1 MFGLW
6 YLVLS
11 LTSLLQTSEVKK
23 STETQKVTA
32 LLNQM
37 TMEIAQAR
45 KVYGHEEVNYSVD
58 TFKNRVWELNKSK

>member
-1 MFGLW
+1 M
-6 YLVLS
+6 
-11 LTSLLQTSEVKK
+11 
-23 STETQKVTA
+23 TA